1 MNLHLLKLFPA
12 QVAKYWNELGP
23 MVEQTLPP
31 SANGSRMTNVLQAI
45 LSGRLEMLQYYD
57 QSESGEARIIG
68 LAVVGIVDN
77 IDYSSKDMLIYAVY
91 AYGQSSKQ
99 EVVDGFRL
107 LVDYARGI
115 GCDAVIAYTNLPGL
129 VKYIKRLGGQADY
142 TFLRLEV

>member
-31 SANGSRMTNVLQAI
+31 SANGNRMANILQAI

-57 QSESGEARIIG
+57 QDEDGKARIIG
-68 LAVVGIVDN
+68 LAVVGVVSN
-77 IDYSSKDMLIYAVY
+77 LDYTSNDLLIYAVY
-91 AYGQSSKQ
+91 AYGQSSRQ
-99 EVVDGFRL
+99 EVVDGFQL
-107 LVDYARGI
+107 LVNYARGV
-115 GCDAVIAYTNLPGL
+115 GCNAVTAYTNLPGL